1 MHLCTKHRKAP
12 RAARAPH
19 LQYAGP
25 ALQLS
30 LKCVARNYHEILTPP
45 PLQKVPSLPSFQY
58 SCRMGSI
65 QVEIDGW
72 STKTY
77 KSLQHPMMNW
87 FGGGGVW
94 TTLFISAPNF
104 RAEDES
110 EQKRTR
116 SPPLSHFLCQSSC
129 GVGSRS
135 WQGRLTLTRGGA
147 VRCWL
152 CAVHCSTNMWCLF
165 TSTVLPIVG
174 GNCLWWADFC
184 HNIPTLA

>member
-1 MHLCTKHRKAP
+1 MDEVQR
-12 RAARAPH
+12 R
-19 LQYAGP
+19 
-25 ALQLS
+25 
-30 LKCVARNYHEILTPP
+30 
-45 PLQKVPSLPSFQY
+45 
-58 SCRMGSI
+58 
-65 QVEIDGW
+65 
-72 STKTY
+72 

-94 TTLFISAPNF
+94 TTLFISSPNF

-116 SPPLSHFLCQSSC
+116 SPPPSHFLCQSSC

-174 GNCLWWADFC
+174 GNCQCRADFC
-184 HNIPTLA
+184 HNILTLAEYLKANMSFPRCRSDFDAEFCWMPQSGNNIDISDKIVKKWTARHGVCWAQVNATNWQ